1 MSVLNGNVEL
11 FSFEV
16 TGAHVAFRLVS
27 MVGDETLSQPYWYD
41 LTLASEDA
49 EVEFSALIGK
59 PAVITIYGKDDIERY
74 VHGVVAHVE
83 QDDPKGRFTLYRLL
97 LVPQLSLLAYRKNS
111 RIFQNLSV
119 PEIIT
124 AIFNDAGI
132 PSDLFQFV
140 LRYNY
145 EPIEYCVQ
153 YRESD
158 LNFVSRLMEEEG
170 IFYFFKHEFES
181 HVMVMADDVSVHQTI
196 TEPAMVPFHANEGGL
211 VSERDV
217 ITKFNYREALKTGN
231 VMIRDFDFTRPMLTL
246 QSAHEAEQFSNYEDY
261 DYPGEF
267 VDEKRGTRLSR
278 VRLEMHQ
285 VATKTVKAESNCKR
299 LMPGFRFNLK
309 NHSRR
314 TLNTEFLVSKVITR
328 CTQPQVL
335 EEGAGEDG
343 GSYSNEF
350 HCIPAVVPFRPALQA
365 RKPLVHGVQTA
376 IVVGPEDEE
385 IYTDEHGRVKVQF
398 HWDRE
403 GQYDDKSSCWVRVNQ
418 NWAGQGFGSIIIPRI
433 GFEVIVEFVEGNP
446 DRPLI
451 IGSTYH
457 GTNCPPYPLPGEK
470 TKSTLKTNSSKGGE
484 GFNEI
489 RLEDKKGEEQ
499 IFVHAEKDTDIRVK
513 NDQREWIGNDRHLI
527 VKRDKVQQV
536 DRDEHNVVD
545 RDQSTEITRDMSLKL
560 GGKQIIKVEGTR
572 SVSVTGDVH
581 ESFSKNYSQEVGS
594 ELYLKGTNVVIEG
607 MNELTIKVGGNF
619 VKIDATGV
627 TIVGAKVNVNSGGS
641 AGNGSMGSPVAP
653 IKALEAAIAAT
664 AVAATIVKYDRTSTM
679 ETHKDPKEGEPAE
692 EKKWIEIEVLNDAE
706 LPVAGEKYEVELPD
720 GKIAAGTTNAQGIA
734 RINGVD
740 PGSCKIRFPNM
751 NEDGWNKV

>member
-11 FSFEV
+11 FTFEV
-16 TGAHVAFRLVS
+16 TGANANFRVVS
-27 MVGDETLSQPYWYD
+27 MVGNETLSQPYWYD
-41 LTLASEDA
+41 LTLASEDPDI
-49 EVEFSALIGK
+49 EFPTIIGK
-59 PAVITIYGKDDIERY
+59 PGVISIYGADGVERY

-83 QDDPKGRFTLYRLL
+83 QDDPKGRFTLYRLM
-97 LVPQLSLLAYRKNS
+97 LVPQIALLAYRRNS

-119 PEIIT
+119 SEIIT
-124 AIFNDAGI
+124 TIFNDAGI
-132 PSDLFQFV
+132 PSDLFQFTF
-140 LRYNY
+140 RHNY

-153 YRESD
+153 YRESN

-170 IFYFFKHEFES
+170 IFYYFKHDAES
-181 HVMVMADDVSVHQTI
+181 HIMIIGDDVSIHQTI
-196 TEPAMVPFHANEGGL
+196 PEPANVPFHANEGGL

-217 ITKFNYREALKTGN
+217 INKFNYREALKTGN

-246 QSAHEAEQFSNYEDY
+246 QAARQAEQYDDYESY

-267 VDEKRGTRLSR
+267 VDEKRGTRLSK

-285 VATKTVKAESNCKR
+285 AATKTVKAASNCKR
-299 LMPGFRFNLK
+299 LMPGFRFNLQK
-309 NHSRR
+309 HIRT
-314 TLNTEFLVSKVITR
+314 TLNAEYLVTSVTTK
-328 CTQPQVL
+328 CSQPQVL
-335 EEGAGEDG
+335 EEGAGSE
-343 GSYSNEF
+343 GSSYGNEF
-350 HCIPAVVPFRPALQA
+350 HCIPAEVPYRPEQLAK
-365 RKPLVHGVQTA
+365 KPLVHGVQTA

-385 IYTDEHGRVKVQF
+385 IHTDEHGRVKVQF

-403 GQYDDKSSCWVRVNQ
+403 GKYDDNSSCWVRVNQ

-433 GFEVIVEFVEGNP
+433 GFEVIVEFIEGNP

-457 GTNCPPYPLPGEK
+457 GTNCPPYPLPNEK

-499 IFVHAEKDTDIRVK
+499 IFVHAEKDTDFRVK

-545 RDQSTEITRDMSLKL
+545 RDQATKITRDMSVKL
-560 GGKQIIKVEGTR
+560 GGKQIIEVAGTR

-581 ESFSKNYSQEVGS
+581 ESFKNNHSQEVGN
-594 ELYLKGTNVVIEG
+594 ELYLKGMNVVVEG
-607 MNELTIKVGGNF
+607 MKELTVKVGGNF
-619 VKIDATGV
+619 VKIDSSGV

-641 AGNGSMGSPVAP
+641 AGNGTLGSLVDHIVP
-653 IKALEAAIAAT
+653 LTSAIAAT

-679 ETHKDPKEGEPAE
+679 ETHKDPQEDEIAE
-692 EKKWIEIEVLNDAE
+692 EKKWVEIELLDNND
-706 LPVAGEKYEVELPD
+706 LPVAGERYEVELPD
-720 GKIAAGTTNAQGIA
+720 GKIASGTTNAEGIA

-740 PGSCKIRFPNM
+740 PGSCKIRFPEM
-751 NEDGWNKV
+751 HEDGWNTI